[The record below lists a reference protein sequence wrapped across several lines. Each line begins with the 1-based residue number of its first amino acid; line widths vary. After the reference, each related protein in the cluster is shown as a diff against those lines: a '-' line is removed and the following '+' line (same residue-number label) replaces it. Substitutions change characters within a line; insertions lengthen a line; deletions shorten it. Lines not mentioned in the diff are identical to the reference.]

1 MNTTF
6 SHNELIAI
14 YGTIKHERDICN
26 DMLDK
31 MDINDPDR
39 SSFIS
44 TNKVYNSILR
54 KLNTIFKE
62 NGIEFTHL

>member
-14 YGTIKHERDICN
+14 YGTVKYNRDITN

-54 KLNTIFKE
+54 KLNDIFKE
-62 NGIEFTHL
+62 NNIDVNGL